1 MLVVESFASAM
12 PVGFA
17 KRCTFACLA
26 LGLFAALTWVPL
38 VGASAKAAAPPRT
51 LFGTLDTSIS
61 TVGTENRAGL
71 SVAMFE
77 LDWASIEPH
86 MGVFSESYIAALG
99 HTLWKFRAEGMRVT
113 LGLGLEDPP
122 SWVYSLPDSSYVNQ
136 FGQVSREA
144 DMVFSEPV
152 RQAAESYLKHVF
164 AALPLR
170 DVWAVRLTSGGDDEM
185 LYPPGGTFWAFENS
199 ALTGHDLP
207 PTVARDPYPSW
218 RPGKPGL
225 TPAQINRW
233 VNWYVRGLDD
243 VTSWQMHV
251 LSGLGFTGYYQLV
264 TPGSGT
270 RPDVLSQVEHMNLPN
285 DGTTGVG
292 AVWDRYYSMLPDKTK
307 VVAYVSSVGDK
318 SGDDDSCQAG
328 DDGVPL
334 TSPEMDTWSATR
346 WISRVAA
353 ANGMLVAGENA
364 GYQMPS
370 DLDSHYM
377 DRSSTGMMADA
388 IRQATSCHF
397 QVFYWA
403 HDIDLWDGTIPF
415 SLYLHYIAADR

>member
-1 MLVVESFASAM
+1 ME
-12 PVGFA
+12 FA

-38 VGASAKAAAPPRT
+38 AGATARAALPPRT
-51 LFGTLDTSIS
+51 LFGTLDTSIA
-61 TVGTENRAGL
+61 TVGAEKRAGL

-77 LDWASIEPH
+77 LDWASIEPRQ
-86 MGVFSESYIAALG
+86 GIFSDSSMVSLS

-152 RQAAESYLKHVF
+152 RRAAEGYLKRVF

-170 DVWAVRLTSGGDDEM
+170 DVWAIRLTSGGDDEM

-207 PTVARDPYPSW
+207 PAMSRDPFPSW
-218 RPGKPGL
+218 RPGNPGL

-233 VNWYVRGLDD
+233 VNWYVGGLDD
-243 VTSWQMHV
+243 VTAWQMHL
-251 LSGLGFTGYYQLV
+251 LSGLGFTGYFQPV

-270 RPDVLSQVEHMNLPN
+270 RPDVLSAVEHSNLPN

-292 AVWDRYYSMLPDKTK
+292 AVWDRYYSMLPDKAG
-307 VVAYVSSVGDK
+307 VVAYVSSVADE
-318 SGDDDSCQAG
+318 SGGDDSCQAG

-353 ANGMLVAGENA
+353 ADGLLVAGENA
-364 GYQMPS
+364 GYEMPS
-370 DLDSHYM
+370 ALDSHYVN
-377 DRSSTGMMADA
+377 RSSTGMMADA

-403 HDIDLWDGTIPF
+403 HDVDLWDGTLPF
-415 SLYLHYIAADR
+415 SRYLHDIAAVQR